1 MSIPRPVRV
10 RFAPSPT
17 GPLHIG
23 GLRTALFNWLFA
35 RHYDGSFI
43 LRLEDTDRKRLVP
56 GSAEHIMA
64 MLRSFGL
71 DYDEG
76 PDLGGPCGP
85 YVQSERRE
93 RHAQQAQWLVQQGAA
108 YPCFCS
114 AERLAAVNAEK
125 RSRGEA
131 SGYDRH
137 CRDLDEGQ
145 RAALAAG
152 GNTPV
157 IRFRMPLQGETVVRD
172 TIRGEL
178 RFGNAQLQDAV
189 LLKSD
194 GFPTYHLA
202 HLVDDH
208 DMRISHVL
216 RSSEWLPSLPLHWQ
230 LWAAFGQIAPHY
242 AHLPV
247 LLNPNG
253 KGKLSKRHAGF
264 TQNGRQVLVLAQE
277 FIDAGYL
284 PEAVR
289 NFLTNIGWSMP
300 DEREFFPTAAA
311 ITSFD
316 LARVNSADSIFPP
329 EKLDW
334 LNGLWIREL
343 PPPELARRVR
353 PLLQDAGLEV
363 NADLLLQVAPLM
375 QTRMRSLHDFVSMAG
390 FFFQQDVVPPTAADL
405 IQRKMDAAG
414 TLIALQAARER
425 LALLDAADC
434 AQMEADMRALAQEL
448 ELKVGQLFGTLR
460 VAVTGQRVSP
470 PLFETI
476 EILGLD
482 ECLRRIDQALATL
495 QRES

>member
-1 MSIPRPVRV
+1 M
-10 RFAPSPT
+10 
-17 GPLHIG
+17 
-23 GLRTALFNWLFA
+23 
-35 RHYDGSFI
+35 
-43 LRLEDTDRKRLVP
+43 
-56 GSAEHIMA
+56 
-64 MLRSFGL
+64 
-71 DYDEG
+71 
-76 PDLGGPCGP
+76 
-85 YVQSERRE
+85 
-93 RHAQQAQWLVQQGAA
+93 
-108 YPCFCS
+108 
-114 AERLAAVNAEK
+114 
-125 RSRGEA
+125 
-131 SGYDRH
+131 
-137 CRDLDEGQ
+137 
-145 RAALAAG
+145 
-152 GNTPV
+152 
-157 IRFRMPLQGETVVRD
+157 
-172 TIRGEL
+172 
-178 RFGNAQLQDAV
+178 
-189 LLKSD
+189 
-194 GFPTYHLA
+194 
-202 HLVDDH
+202 
-208 DMRISHVL
+208 
-216 RSSEWLPSLPLHWQ
+216 
-230 LWAAFGQIAPHY
+230 
-242 AHLPV
+242 
-247 LLNPNG
+247 
-253 KGKLSKRHAGF
+253 
-264 TQNGRQVLVLAQE
+264 LAQE

-316 LARVNSADSIFPP
+316 LARVNSADSVFPP

-390 FFFQQDVVPPTAADL
+390 FFFQQDVVPPAAADL
-405 IQRKMDAAG
+405 IQRKMDAAD
-414 TLIALQAARER
+414 TLNALQAARER

-470 PLFETI
+470 PLFETM